1 MIGKDLIKI
10 LDIEAKQALYRED
23 GKWYHNL
30 TKFPGVLFD
39 KGGYVIFSNKEEYHA
54 NSNLQIKQ
62 DLHIKNGLSSLVE
75 YIHFNNLDRL
85 YIEEIVSFKKIPEEA
100 RQIRREIEAILRNQK
115 LVDELKIRYNNV
127 CQICGTQIKIGEN
140 KYYSEVHHIWPLGK
154 PHNGSDTLD
163 NMVCVCPNC
172 HTLLDYKAIHLNK
185 EIFKVLKHN
194 IADANIKYHNTLNVK
209 WNQKT
214 LKK

>member
-1 MIGKDLIKI
+1 MTGKDLIKI

-54 NSNLQIKQ
+54 NSNLQI
-62 DLHIKNGLSSLVE
+62 
-75 YIHFNNLDRL
+75 
-85 YIEEIVSFKKIPEEA
+85 KIPEEA

>member
-1 MIGKDLIKI
+1 MPLF
-10 LDIEAKQALYRED
+10 L
-23 GKWYHNL
+23 
-30 TKFPGVLFD
+30 VLF
-39 KGGYVIFSNKEEYHA
+39 
-54 NSNLQIKQ
+54 
-62 DLHIKNGLSSLVE
+62 
-75 YIHFNNLDRL
+75 
-85 YIEEIVSFKKIPEEA
+85 
-100 RQIRREIEAILRNQK
+100 
-115 LVDELKIRYNNV
+115 VDELKIRYNNV